1 MQQCCE
7 QDLGAQ
13 SKVYQLFAGKLF
25 AVSLKYSKNYQDA
38 EDNLQD
44 SFLTIFDKIKQY
56 NHKGSFEGWL
66 KRITINTA
74 LKTYRRKTTL
84 QIVKEVAENIE
95 NEEFDLE
102 KTVFNVDVLLECLQ
116 QLPNQYRLVFNLF
129 VLDDYSHKE
138 IANLLNI
145 SIGTSKSNLSRAR
158 KILKEKLEI
167 HQKEKNNGG

>member
-1 MQQCCE
+1 M
-7 QDLGAQ
+7 
-13 SKVYQLFAGKLF
+13 
-25 AVSLKYSKNYQDA
+25 
-38 EDNLQD
+38 
-44 SFLTIFDKIKQY
+44 
-56 NHKGSFEGWL
+56 
-66 KRITINTA
+66 
-74 LKTYRRKTTL
+74 

>member
-1 MQQCCE
+1 
-7 QDLGAQ
+7 
-13 SKVYQLFAGKLF
+13 
-25 AVSLKYSKNYQDA
+25 
-38 EDNLQD
+38 
-44 SFLTIFDKIKQY
+44 
-56 NHKGSFEGWL
+56 
-66 KRITINTA
+66 
-74 LKTYRRKTTL
+74 L